1 MYLRD
6 MIEISELLGGVTALS
21 ELPHSSIVM
30 LARIAEARETTVEK
44 VLDEYN
50 YELKKWREKA
60 EKDPKGETEK
70 IPAMTDH
77 DFLCEYA
84 FVLGQA
90 GISLSEV
97 TLNTAY
103 TITKISA
110 RENLW
115 ETLWKIPQ
123 NKEQRDSIKDSLAV
137 DGKTKYDIEYIRKMI
152 KSRS

>member
-1 MYLRD
+1 MYLNQ
-6 MIEISELLGGVTALS
+6 MLEISELLGGVSALS
-21 ELPHSSIVM
+21 ELPHGSIVM
-30 LARIAEARETTVEK
+30 LARIAEARNTDVQK
-44 VLDEYN
+44 LLDEYS
-50 YELKKWREKA
+50 YELQKWRENA
-60 EKDPKGETEK
+60 EKDPKGESEK
-70 IPAMTDH
+70 APEMTDH

-84 FVLGQA
+84 YVLGQA
-90 GISLSEV
+90 GITLDI